1 MQRND
6 KIGSDLKSWGQ
17 VLMDKMRQEMW
28 ERAKNRLR
36 QEATENAIN
45 GHPFTTVLHE
55 MDLIEQRNL
64 IFGSSNTGDEK

>member
-1 MQRND
+1 
-6 KIGSDLKSWGQ
+6 
-17 VLMDKMRQEMW
+17 MDKMRQEMW